1 MGDHMSRN
9 LAEVLDNNDADNA
22 DAQRHAKALLRAY
35 ASLMTTHE
43 FAVGDL
49 VQWKHGM
56 RSHNAPEYGC
66 PAIVTAIEPGRVSNR
81 DDDRDPADVRVMII
95 DESKP
100 LPVFETWLDA
110 RRLMP
115 FVAGPAV
122 QPGTS
127 SGVEQVFDPSC

>member
-1 MGDHMSRN
+1 MTHP
-9 LAEVLDNNDADNA
+9 LADMLAIAARRASDTAEQADTIGPA
-22 DAQRHAKALLRAY
+22 EAQAHAEALLRAY
-35 ASLMTTHE
+35 ASLITTHE
-43 FAVGDL
+43 FAAGDL
-49 VQWKHGM
+49 VQWKRGM

-115 FVAGPAV
+115 FPHA
-122 QPGTS
+122 
-127 SGVEQVFDPSC
+127 

>member
-1 MGDHMSRN
+1 MTHP
-9 LAEVLDNNDADNA
+9 LADMLAIAARRASDTAEQADTIGPA
-22 DAQRHAKALLRAY
+22 EAQAHAEALLRAY
-35 ASLMTTHE
+35 ASLITTHE
-43 FAVGDL
+43 FAAGDL
-49 VQWKHGM
+49 VQWKRGM

-115 FVAGPAV
+115 FPNA
-122 QPGTS
+122 
-127 SGVEQVFDPSC
+127 

>member
-1 MGDHMSRN
+1 MTHP
-9 LAEVLDNNDADNA
+9 LADMLAIAARRASDTAEQADTIVPA
-22 DAQRHAKALLRAY
+22 EAQAQAKALLRAY
-35 ASLMTTHE
+35 ASLMTVHE
-43 FAVGDL
+43 FAAGDL
-49 VQWKHGM
+49 VQWKRGM

-115 FVAGPAV
+115 FPHA
-122 QPGTS
+122 
-127 SGVEQVFDPSC
+127 

>member
-1 MGDHMSRN
+1 MTHPLADMLAIAARRASGTAEQADTMGP
-9 LAEVLDNNDADNA
+9 AE
-22 DAQRHAKALLRAY
+22 AQAHAEALLRAY
-35 ASLMTTHE
+35 ASLITTHE
-43 FAVGDL
+43 FAAGDL
-49 VQWKHGM
+49 VQWKRGM

-115 FVAGPAV
+115 FPHA
-122 QPGTS
+122 
-127 SGVEQVFDPSC
+127 

>member
-1 MGDHMSRN
+1 MTHP
-9 LAEVLDNNDADNA
+9 LADMLAIAARRASDTAEQADTIVPA
-22 DAQRHAKALLRAY
+22 EAQAHAEALLRAY

-43 FAVGDL
+43 FAAGDL
-49 VQWKHGM
+49 VQWKRGM

-115 FVAGPAV
+115 FPHA
-122 QPGTS
+122 
-127 SGVEQVFDPSC
+127 

>member
-1 MGDHMSRN
+1 MTHP
-9 LAEVLDNNDADNA
+9 LADMLAIAARRASDTAEQADTIVPA
-22 DAQRHAKALLRAY
+22 EAQAQAEALLRAY
-35 ASLMTTHE
+35 ASLMTVHE
-43 FAVGDL
+43 FAAGDL
-49 VQWKHGM
+49 VQWKRGM

-115 FVAGPAV
+115 FPHA
-122 QPGTS
+122 
-127 SGVEQVFDPSC
+127 

>member
-1 MGDHMSRN
+1 MSLN
-9 LAEVLDNNDADNA
+9 LAEVFDRIAVSSRSNDDATGHADPD
-22 DAQRHAKALLRAY
+22 DAQRHAEALLRAY
-35 ASLMTTHE
+35 ASLMTVHE
-43 FAVGDL
+43 FAAGDL
-49 VQWKHGM
+49 VQWKRGM

-115 FVAGPAV
+115 FPHA
-122 QPGTS
+122 
-127 SGVEQVFDPSC
+127 

>member
-1 MGDHMSRN
+1 MTHPLADMLAIAARRASDTAEQADTMGP
-9 LAEVLDNNDADNA
+9 AE
-22 DAQRHAKALLRAY
+22 AQAHAEALLRAY
-35 ASLMTTHE
+35 ASLMTVHE
-43 FAVGDL
+43 FAAGDL
-49 VQWKHGM
+49 VQWKRGM

-115 FVAGPAV
+115 FPHA
-122 QPGTS
+122 
-127 SGVEQVFDPSC
+127 

>member
-1 MGDHMSRN
+1 MTHP
-9 LAEVLDNNDADNA
+9 LADMLAIAARRASDTAEQADTIVPA
-22 DAQRHAKALLRAY
+22 EAQAQAKALLRAY
-35 ASLMTTHE
+35 ASLITTHE
-43 FAVGDL
+43 FAAGDL
-49 VQWKHGM
+49 VQWKRGM

-115 FVAGPAV
+115 FPHA
-122 QPGTS
+122 
-127 SGVEQVFDPSC
+127 